1 MSNAASSLQSAREAY
16 VPVLLNNGKEIMLAQ
31 SSLDE
36 LKVIAYDRGCSV
48 ELVLQETIAEM
59 EEWEAR
65 HALSLARA
73 RVEALRH

>member
-1 MSNAASSLQSAREAY
+1 MSNSASSLQPTRESS
-16 VPVLLNNGKEIMLAQ
+16 VPVFINDELIMISE

-36 LKVIAYDRGCSV
+36 LKVIAYDRGCTV

-65 HALSLARA
+65 LDLSRALA